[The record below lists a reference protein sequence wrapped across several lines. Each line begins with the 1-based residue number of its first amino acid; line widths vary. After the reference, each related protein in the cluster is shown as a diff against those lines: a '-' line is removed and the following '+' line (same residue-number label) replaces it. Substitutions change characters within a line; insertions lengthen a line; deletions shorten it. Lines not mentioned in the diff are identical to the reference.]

1 MEIATLCLKL
11 VQNVFKSNFLSVG
24 HAAGAFFF
32 RKVDISGFGGH
43 AQFEDIALLLIFG
56 HIWLQIEIAM
66 SLFLRPS
73 LK

>member
-1 MEIATLCLKL
+1 M
-11 VQNVFKSNFLSVG
+11 G
-24 HAAGAFFF
+24 HAAGAFFSKNITCLDF
-32 RKVDISGFGGH
+32 EGH
-43 AQFEDIALLLIFG
+43 AQFEEIALLLIFG